1 MSEPTFEIVPGVR
14 AKLVPGSH
22 AGAGVRW
29 VRGHLCVGVAPTH
42 PAYRA
47 QVANTVGSST
57 DGVDEWRFR
66 QDTGEMVSAFLGI
79 PSIDAAWDD
88 RRHVLHVPLLGSGAL
103 VLLDRRL
110 FLLPQTM
117 IGAFDPK
124 GSALICLMTG
134 TEPMDIDHRVEIL
147 PDVFVLLSSGHLRGW
162 ALANPTA
169 KMCLPG
175 EELLPLPTEELD
187 EAREP
192 LAKTLTGLFALY
204 SDDED
209 NPVTLDGPALQQ
221 RLEDLGAELSRHAP
235 PAASRAL
242 MGSIEQ
248 WLRNEV
254 LRREPPAGPQRLA
267 RARNRKSGK
276 TCKATDEQ
284 ASRLARRELHPLLR
298 ARAETQENI
307 VRLHR
312 HLRWPEPRLVHG
324 KATTTAGIAEL
335 LTQQPHVILD
345 LMAEWNIPREV
356 TGLATLEQLARTN
369 DHIAACESQKPA
381 GQPLRLVD
389 WLRIIDAIGVHA
401 EVKAVHDALSDDE
414 RRWSQRKGR
423 KPPGEARG
431 ALAAI
436 QDLELSLR
444 GLHHRDSVAPRCAHC
459 RFITHGVEPAPELK
473 AAEMHEADQ

>member
-1 MSEPTFEIVPGVR
+1 MSEPIFEIVPGVR
-14 AKLVPGSH
+14 ARLVPGSH

-29 VRGHLCVGVAPTH
+29 VGGHLCAGVAPTH

-57 DGVDEWRFR
+57 DGVDEWRFHEH
-66 QDTGEMVSAFLGI
+66 TGEMVSAFLGI
-79 PSIDAAWDD
+79 PPVGAAWDD
-88 RRHVLHVPLLGSGAL
+88 WKHVLHVPLVGSGAL
-103 VLLDRRL
+103 VLLDRRV

-117 IGAFDPK
+117 IGAFDPE
-124 GSALICLMTG
+124 GSALICLMAG
-134 TEPMDIDHRVEIL
+134 TAPTDIDHRAEIL
-147 PDVFVLLSSGHLRGW
+147 PDVFVLLSSRHLRGW
-162 ALANPTA
+162 ALANPA
-169 KMCLPG
+169 ARMCLPG
-175 EELLPLPTEELD
+175 EELLPLPTAELD

-204 SDDED
+204 RDDG
-209 NPVTLDGPALQQ
+209 LALAGPALQQ
-221 RLEDLGAELSRHAP
+221 RLEDLGAQLSRHAS

-254 LRREPPAGPQRLA
+254 LRREPPAGLQRLA
-267 RARNRKSGK
+267 RARHRKTGK

-284 ASRLARRELHPLLR
+284 ASRLARRALHPLLR

-335 LTQQPHVILD
+335 LEQQPHAILD
-345 LMAEWNIPREV
+345 LMAEWNIPPEV

-369 DHIAACESQKPA
+369 DHIAACERERPA

-389 WLRIIDAIGVHA
+389 WLRIIDAIGGHA

-423 KPPGEARG
+423 KPPGEARD
-431 ALAAI
+431 ALATI
-436 QDLELSLR
+436 QELELSLR
-444 GLHHRDSVAPRCAHC
+444 GLHHRDSVAPRCVHC
-459 RFITHGVEPAPELK
+459 RFITHGVAPAPALR
-473 AAEMHEADQ
+473 AAEMREADQ